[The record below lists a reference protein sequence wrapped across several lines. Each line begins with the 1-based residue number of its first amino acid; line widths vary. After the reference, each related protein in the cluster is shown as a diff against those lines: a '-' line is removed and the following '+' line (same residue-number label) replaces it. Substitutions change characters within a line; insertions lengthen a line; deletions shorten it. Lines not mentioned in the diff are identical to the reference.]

1 MPDDHTDD
9 SETRATARL
18 PGLDIEILHRRSPDG
33 DAEQISINLRA
44 TPSFEAFGG
53 FLESA
58 NPFAFWARAMQL
70 AWSPWPAPP
79 ACWPPPPPPA
89 KRCQNRP
96 IRRSKPDSQTRL
108 VRLHRKSRGTTGNA
122 DAA

>member
-53 FLESA
+53 FLEAPIHSHSGRVPC
-58 NPFAFWARAMQL
+58 NWRGRRG
-70 AWSPWPAPP
+70 SAPP

-89 KRCQNRP
+89 KRCQNRRYVDQNR
-96 IRRSKPDSQTRL
+96 IVKL
-108 VRLHRKSRGTTGNA
+108 GWCG
-122 DAA
+122 